1 MCVEERGGEEKWSR
15 QKEWNIQRP
24 RGKRELCL
32 GKMQISQMAI
42 AEFESGKIV
51 IKEARDL

>member
-32 GKMQISQMAI
+32 RKMQITQMAT

-51 IKEARDL
+51 RKEGRDL

>member
-1 MCVEERGGEEKWSR
+1 MVQAEGMEYTKAQR
-15 QKEWNIQRP
+15 QE
-24 RGKRELCL
+24 RELCL
-32 GKMQISQMAI
+32 GEMQITQMAI